1 MSMAEG
7 WPRINTVYFIQRWE
21 IETMW
26 RRERRRGDGVGGWVG
41 GGIIGGKGATN
52 PRMIDRR

>member
-41 GGIIGGKGATN
+41 GWGDHWGERSNKPKN
-52 PRMIDRR
+52 D